1 MKIVLCSRRATNRAD
16 IWSGAVRGQPCPV
29 SKTIPRY
36 LSAFPQNPR
45 ARTAAPQGLRPAEH
59 ILLHLP
65 DLNWFGTGC
74 CETDWLNAQAAL
86 KAQRYHS
93 TFILSQVPPPRGRLW
108 AFRKRKAAL
117 APDVRKLASL
127 VVSLYV
133 LLMVS
138 GFCSRADPEVLW
150 RLEGRVNP

>member
-1 MKIVLCSRRATNRAD
+1 MKIVLCSRCAKNRAD

-29 SKTIPRY
+29 SKTILRY

-93 TFILSQVPPPRGRLW
+93 TFILSQVPP
-108 AFRKRKAAL
+108 AQRKAL
-117 APDVRKLASL
+117 GIRKEKSSSGPRRKKTGIISSVFVRAFNGKRF
-127 VVSLYV
+127 
-133 LLMVS
+133 LLQ
-138 GFCSRADPEVLW
+138 GGSRGAVEA
-150 RLEGRVNP
+150 GG